1 VEIFNRD
8 SSKEVFLSESK
19 VPLNSIQNQ
28 DEYDI
33 DLEMAEA
40 ASDNMWLIK
49 ARIVLIWSYF
59 KLSQDNYNK
68 AEKAY
73 ETAMNNLQK
82 SNLVLQNLNGK

>member
-1 VEIFNRD
+1 MDNKRETLI
-8 SSKEVFLSESK
+8 SESK

-33 DLEMAEA
+33 ELEMAEA
-40 ASDNMWLIK
+40 ATDNMWIIK

-73 ETAMNNLQK
+73 EFGMNNLQK
-82 SNLVLQNLNGK
+82 SNSVLQNLNGI